1 MAAARPAPARAQ
13 APDVRS
19 DLCEARFVAYRRVS
33 TKQQGAS
40 GLGLEA
46 QERMIGDYVARVR
59 GKVLAAFTEVES
71 GKRNDRPQLRKA
83 LAAARKHKATLIVAK
98 LDRLA
103 RNVAFVSALME
114 SKVEFKA
121 ADFPEA
127 NRLMIHILAA
137 VAEYEAK
144 LISDRT
150 KAGLE
155 SRRQRGFTLGTPANL
170 VAGKS
175 PAPELNKAK
184 ARAEAERLRPV
195 IDQLRRDGFTS
206 VRALCDQLNDRGYV
220 TGRGMCWHPTTIVR
234 LLARLAP
241 AAAPTQVNSSREAEH
256 VVASTSDAMA

>member
-1 MAAARPAPARAQ
+1 MQ
-13 APDVRS
+13 
-19 DLCEARFVAYRRVS
+19 FVSYHRVS

-46 QERMIGDYVARVR
+46 QERMIGDYIRR
-59 GKVLAAFTEVES
+59 ISGKIIGSFTEVES
-71 GKRNDRPQLRKA
+71 GKRSNNRPQLRKA
-83 LAAARKHKATLIVAK
+83 LALARKKKATLIVAK

-150 KAGLE
+150 KAGLA
-155 SRRQRGFTLGTPANL
+155 SRRARGFALGKPENL
-170 VAGKS
+170 VAGAS
-175 PAPELNKAK
+175 PAPAQNKAR
-184 ARAEAERLRPV
+184 AQAEAERLRP
-195 IDQLRRDGFTS
+195 IIAQLRKDGIDG
-206 VRALCDQLNDRGYV
+206 VRGICAAMNDRGYV
-220 TGRGMCWHPTTIVR
+220 TGRGMAWHPTTVAR
-234 LLARLAP
+234 LLARLG
-241 AAAPTQVNSSREAEH
+241 R
-256 VVASTSDAMA
+256 STDGYDG

>member
-1 MAAARPAPARAQ
+1 MSHTANDRSSPCQ
-13 APDVRS
+13 AI
-19 DLCEARFVAYRRVS
+19 FIAYHRVS

-46 QERMIGDYVARVR
+46 QERMIQEYVRR
-59 GKVLAAFTEVES
+59 IGGKCLASYTEVES

-83 LAAARKHKATLIVAK
+83 LAHGRKTKATLIVAK

-155 SRRQRGFTLGTPANL
+155 SRRARGFTLGTPANL
-170 VAGKS
+170 KSGMS
-175 PAPELNKAK
+175 PAKELNRAK
-184 ARAEAERLRPV
+184 ARADAERLRPIIEHLRHEGV
-195 IDQLRRDGFTS
+195 ISEHGICN
-206 VRALCDQLNDRGYV
+206 ALNERGYV
-220 TGRGMCWHPTTIVR
+220 TARGGVWHRTTVRR
-234 LLARLAP
+234 LLCRLKRPTLIVPSPAR
-241 AAAPTQVNSSREAEH
+241 
-256 VVASTSDAMA
+256 